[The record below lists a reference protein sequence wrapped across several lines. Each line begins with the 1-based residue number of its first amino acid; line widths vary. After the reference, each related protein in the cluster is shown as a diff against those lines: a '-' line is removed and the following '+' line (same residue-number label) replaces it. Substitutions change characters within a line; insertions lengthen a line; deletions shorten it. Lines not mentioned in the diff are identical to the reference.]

1 MTDPVRSKL
10 CAVADLIR
18 LPKQYGTLLLMAPA
32 LWSLVI
38 AADGRPPASLLLVF
52 VVGAFVMRSAGCVLN
67 DLADRRLDRHV
78 ERTKDRPLA
87 SGRLT
92 PMDALIVGAILSGF
106 ALALALT
113 LNTLALGL
121 SVAGFGLAAIYPLTK
136 RIIAT
141 PQAVMGAAFGW
152 GALLAWAAVR
162 NEIAAPAIVIFI
174 ATVCW
179 AAAYDTIY
187 ALLDRDDDLK
197 IGVRSSAIVFG
208 RYVWA
213 GVGALLGLAL
223 AGFIALGL
231 LVPLGPAYALSLALV
246 AVIFA
251 YQTWRLRRGTDRS
264 STFLLF
270 RSHAGVGL
278 LILFGITIDLLS
290 R

>member
-1 MTDPVRSKL
+1 MTDRVRNKL

-38 AADGRPPASLLLVF
+38 AANGRPPASLLLVF

-92 PMDALIVGAILSGF
+92 PMDALIVGAVLSGF

-113 LNTLALGL
+113 LNPLALGL

-162 NEIAAPAIVIFI
+162 NEIAAPAIVIFV

-197 IGVRSSAIVFG
+197 IGVRSSAIAFG

-213 GVGALLGLAL
+213 WVGALLGLAL
-223 AGFIALGL
+223 AGLIALGL

-270 RSHAGVGL
+270 RSHAGVGF

>member
-1 MTDPVRSKL
+1 MTVRVRSKL

-52 VVGAFVMRSAGCVLN
+52 VVGAFVMRSAGCVFN

-113 LNTLALGL
+113 LNPLALGL
-121 SVAGFGLAAIYPLTK
+121 SVVGFGLAAIYPLTK

-162 NEIAAPAIVIFI
+162 NEIASPAIVIFI

-197 IGVRSSAIVFG
+197 IGVRSSAIAFG

-213 GVGALLGLAL
+213 WVGALLGLAL
-223 AGFIALGL
+223 AGLIALGL

>member
-1 MTDPVRSKL
+1 MTDHVRSKL
-10 CAVADLIR
+10 RAVADLIR
-18 LPKQYGTLLLMAPA
+18 LSKQYGTLLLMAPA

-38 AADGRPPASLLLVF
+38 AADGHPPASLLLVF
-52 VVGAFVMRSAGCVLN
+52 VIGAFVMRSAGCVLN
-67 DLADRRLDRHV
+67 DLADRGFDRHV

-87 SGRLT
+87 SGYLT
-92 PMDALIVGAILSGF
+92 PRDALIVGALLSGS

-113 LNTLALGL
+113 LNPLALGL
-121 SVAGFGLAAIYPLTK
+121 SVVGFGLAAIYPLTK

-187 ALLDRDDDLK
+187 ALLDRDDDIK
-197 IGVRSSAIVFG
+197 IGVRSSAIAFG
-208 RYVWA
+208 RYVWV

-223 AGFIALGL
+223 ASLIVLGL
-231 LVPLGPAYALSLALV
+231 LVPLGPAYALCLALV
-246 AVIFA
+246 AIIFA
-251 YQTWRLRRGTDRS
+251 YQTWRLRRGIDRP
-264 STFLLF
+264 STFRLF
-270 RSHAGVGL
+270 RSHAGVGF
-278 LILFGITIDLLS
+278 LILFGITIDLLL

>member
-1 MTDPVRSKL
+1 MTDRVRNKL
-10 CAVADLIR
+10 RAVADLIR

-92 PMDALIVGAILSGF
+92 PTDALIVGAILSGF

-113 LNTLALGL
+113 LNPLALGL

-162 NEIAAPAIVIFI
+162 NEIAAPAIVIFV

-187 ALLDRDDDLK
+187 ALLDLDDDLK
-197 IGVRSSAIVFG
+197 IGVRSSAIAFG

-213 GVGALLGLAL
+213 GVGTLLGLAL
-223 AGFIALGL
+223 AGLIVLGL

>member
-1 MTDPVRSKL
+1 VRSKL

-113 LNTLALGL
+113 LNPLALGL

-141 PQAVMGAAFGW
+141 PQAVMGVAFGW

-162 NEIAAPAIVIFI
+162 NEIAAPAIVIFV

-197 IGVRSSAIVFG
+197 IGVRSSAIAFG

-213 GVGALLGLAL
+213 WVGALLGLAL
-223 AGFIALGL
+223 AGLVALGL

-251 YQTWRLRRGTDRS
+251 HQTWRLRRGTDRS
-264 STFLLF
+264 TTFLLF

>member
-1 MTDPVRSKL
+1 MTVRVRSKL

-52 VVGAFVMRSAGCVLN
+52 VVGAFVMRSAGCVFN

-113 LNTLALGL
+113 LNPLALGL
-121 SVAGFGLAAIYPLTK
+121 SVVGFGLAAIYPLTK

-141 PQAVMGAAFGW
+141 PQAVMGVAFGW

-162 NEIAAPAIVIFI
+162 NEIAAPAIVIFV

-197 IGVRSSAIVFG
+197 IGVRSSAIAFG

-213 GVGALLGLAL
+213 WVGALLGLAL
-223 AGFIALGL
+223 AGLVALGL